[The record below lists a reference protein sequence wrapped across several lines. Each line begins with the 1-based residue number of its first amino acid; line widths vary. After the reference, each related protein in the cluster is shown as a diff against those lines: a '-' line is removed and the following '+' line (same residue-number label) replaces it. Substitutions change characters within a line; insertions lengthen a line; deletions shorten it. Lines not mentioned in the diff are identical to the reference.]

1 VPLIREARWNGL
13 RQTGWRV
20 FHAMSSTLAI
30 GIVASVIAVRVW
42 LTLGA
47 IHRRIKGH

>member
-1 VPLIREARWNGL
+1 
-13 RQTGWRV
+13 
-20 FHAMSSTLAI
+20 MSSTLAI